1 MERVLR
7 LAGAMSSHVSRLS
20 TIEAKSLSNSRSTFL
35 FGEFPIAGTTEVHGI
50 QTRTSRRVVLNR
62 QVGAGCILCGTLLV
76 GGVAT
81 PTFVVLEGSD
91 LGVQVLA

>member
-7 LAGAMSSHVSRLS
+7 LAGAMPSHVSRLS
-20 TIEAKSLSNSRSTFL
+20 TVEAKSLSNPRSTFL
-35 FGEFPIAGTTEVHGI
+35 FGDFPIAGTTEVHGI
-50 QTRTSRRVVLNR
+50 WSRTGSRGVRNR
-62 QVGAGCILCGTLLV
+62 RMGAGCILRGTLLV

-91 LGVQVLA
+91 LGV